1 MALLDSIKGTVKDTV
16 NNAVDTIS
24 TVTNTIIEKNRTN
37 AQLNRLRLV
46 MKNESEMMNRAYNAL
61 GKHYYESV
69 KNGEEIKPALNE
81 KELFEVI
88 ETSKARIKK
97 ARERYSLILE
107 NQTVEICE
115 KYEIGEVEDITLAC
129 SNEDQYEVSPFKTE
143 ESDEATEATDA
154 NDSIEVQPT
163 AEEAEESFTF

>member
-61 GKHYYESV
+61 GKHYYESI
-69 KNGEEIKPALNE
+69 KSGEEIKPALNE

-115 KYEIGEVEDITLAC
+115 KYEIGEIEDITLAC
-129 SNEDQYEVSPFKTE
+129 SNEDQYQASPFKTE
-143 ESDEATEATDA
+143 ETDDNAEAEE
-154 NDSIEVQPT
+154 SIDVTPS
-163 AEEAEESFTF
+163 AEEAEENFTF

>member
-69 KNGEEIKPALNE
+69 KNSEDIKPALNE

-115 KYEIGEVEDITLAC
+115 KYEIGEIEDITLAC
-129 SNEDQYEVSPFKTE
+129 SNEDQYQASPFKTE
-143 ESDEATEATDA
+143 DSDTSDDNAEAEESIDITP
-154 NDSIEVQPT
+154 S
-163 AEEAEESFTF
+163 AEEAEENFTF